1 MIDWSSVGVL
11 ITRAYRVLEEF
22 IASLLADALFK
33 TRPEL
38 ASQFSGPLSL
48 LVSLT
53 ALYLLLTLVTAAKRV
68 IGAILIIGWALL
80 MAAIALTVAMPSP

>member
-1 MIDWSSVGVL
+1 MIDWSNVGAL
-11 ITRAYRVLEEF
+11 ITRAYRVVEEF
-22 IASLLADALFK
+22 IASLLADTLFK

-80 MAAIALTVAMPSP
+80 MAAIALTVATPSP

>member
-1 MIDWSSVGVL
+1 MIDWSNVGVL

-22 IASLLADALFK
+22 IASLLADTLFK

-80 MAAIALTVAMPSP
+80 MAAIALTVATPSP